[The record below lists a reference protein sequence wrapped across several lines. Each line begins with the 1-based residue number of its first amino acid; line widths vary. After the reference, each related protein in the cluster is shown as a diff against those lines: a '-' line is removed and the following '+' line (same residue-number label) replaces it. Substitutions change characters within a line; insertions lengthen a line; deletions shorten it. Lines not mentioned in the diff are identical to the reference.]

1 MQGSRQYLNGQRGM
15 GWLMILFIIILI
27 LVMLLIFDQAYIAGK
42 TKCVGQKIWDC
53 AFDILLGG
61 EDEPAATSA
70 SSVTATGELSGEFK
84 GEQHS
89 VTVSMTIPLDGGA
102 VTGSF
107 TGDCDGNIKGTFA
120 GGDNG
125 AISGDGGGKCA
136 FVIPASGNFS
146 GTVNKAA
153 KTVNINGSGSAL
165 GITKSGSMT
174 LTY

>member
-1 MQGSRQYLNGQRGM
+1 MSPNMRASSQRGM

-27 LVMLLIFDQAYIAGK
+27 LVLMLLFDQAYIVGK
-42 TKCVGQKIWDC
+42 QKCVGEKIWDC

-61 EDEPAATSA
+61 DEETPPAEG
-70 SSVTATGELSGEFK
+70 SVTAAGTLSGEFK
-84 GEQHS
+84 GETHS
-89 VTVSMTIPLDGGA
+89 VDITMNIPLEGGA

-107 TGDCDGNIKGTFA
+107 SGDCDGSITGTYA

-125 AISGDGGGKCA
+125 AISGSGSGKCA

-146 GTVNKAA
+146 GSVNKAS

-174 LTY
+174 LSW